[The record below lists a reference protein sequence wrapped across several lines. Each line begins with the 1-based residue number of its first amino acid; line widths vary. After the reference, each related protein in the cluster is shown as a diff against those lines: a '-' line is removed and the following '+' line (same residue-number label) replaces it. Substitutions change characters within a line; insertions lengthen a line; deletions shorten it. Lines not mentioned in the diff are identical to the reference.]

1 MAEPVEIVATY
12 RDQASKEGTNTMYVA
27 DGLTIAQMTEGVQ
40 ALAQLADAVV
50 NAVIRGFDF
59 VISIDLSGLTGNST
73 GQTSDVQ
80 EVGEFIFATA
90 ANRPVQLNLPCIND
104 AASPAGSDD
113 IDQTDTDMAA
123 IIAMM
128 EDGLVTVGG
137 TIIPTD
143 VDQNDIVQLVTARE
157 RMRNSGKR
165 S

>member
-1 MAEPVEIVATY
+1 MAEPLELVGTY
-12 RDQASKEGTNTMYVA
+12 RDQANKEATNTLYVT

-40 ALAQLADAVV
+40 ALVQLIDEVL

-59 VISIDLSGLTGNST
+59 VLSVDLSGLTGNST

-80 EVGEFIFATA
+80 EVGEFIFATG
-90 ANRPVQLNLPCIND
+90 ANRPVVLNLPCIND

-113 IDQTDTDMAA
+113 IDQSDTDMAA

-128 EDGLVTVGG
+128 EDGLVVTGG

-157 RMRNSGKR
+157 RMRNSGSR